1 MQSRCS
7 SIRAA
12 SAGTRQKDL
21 GLCWSRQIALPPGV
35 PIPKLASTSG
45 TLMRAAEAKGHQ
57 QLYDSSAVSDL
68 NRTGMI
74 RFGDRIAKKDESP
87 VTGGFN
93 AAPAGALDAT
103 NNAMKP
109 G

>member
-21 GLCWSRQIALPPGV
+21 GLCWSRQIALPPSV

-45 TLMRAAEAKGHQ
+45 T
-57 QLYDSSAVSDL
+57 SDAS
-68 NRTGMI
+68 
-74 RFGDRIAKKDESP
+74 FGSK
-87 VTGGFN
+87 
-93 AAPAGALDAT
+93 GALKRIPLILKHSPHA
-103 NNAMKP
+103 
-109 G
+109 